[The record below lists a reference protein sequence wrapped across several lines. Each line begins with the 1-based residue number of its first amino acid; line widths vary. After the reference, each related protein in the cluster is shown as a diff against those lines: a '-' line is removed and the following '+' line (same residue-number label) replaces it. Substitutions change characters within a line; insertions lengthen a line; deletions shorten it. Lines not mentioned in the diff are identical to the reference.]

1 MRKEFSAANRRAAD
15 TYERN
20 VVPPHTK
27 LFFAYS
33 YDDGRSVSELSTYS
47 DF

>member
-1 MRKEFSAANRRAAD
+1 MRKEISAANRTTANR
-15 TYERN
+15 YERN
-20 VVPPHTK
+20 LVPPHTK